1 MHPGATKKA
10 AQAREALQRF
20 GIDLDDAINGVA
32 LPKEFHQG
40 LHTDDYYKAINEAS
54 KQWTTAEEAM
64 KGLED
69 IRNDLLKQAREA
81 GYL

>member
-1 MHPGATKKA
+1 VLGL
-10 AQAREALQRF
+10 AREALQRL

-40 LHTDDYYKAINEAS
+40 LHTRRYYENINKASQE
-54 KQWTTAEEAM
+54 WTTAE
-64 KGLED
+64 KTIQDLER